1 MYRNSSFTGNISP
14 KSPKSI
20 LANAILDLR
29 KRNARTLY
37 TTFGDIVH
45 HQIGNLPL
53 SDAALD
59 FVAQIPGILKE
70 WQADGILP
78 TDPTHEVNDSLL
90 DLRATLGA
98 SPGAF
103 SGYAGLKANSI
114 SQGSLEISR
123 GPLGRLSVK
132 VWRRNNDGYEIGLGR
147 RGCVL
152 DASPAMSTCL
162 FAVRDAE
169 IALAAIRDILR
180 APDVLVRAGARKR
193 F

>member
-1 MYRNSSFTGNISP
+1 MHRNSSITGNTS
-14 KSPKSI
+14 SKSI

-29 KRNARTLY
+29 KRNVSRLY
-37 TTFGDIVH
+37 STCGDVVH
-45 HQIGNLPL
+45 RQVGNLPL
-53 SDAALD
+53 SDAAFD
-59 FVAQIPGILKE
+59 FVFQVPGLLKE

-78 TDPTHEVNDSLL
+78 TELTHEVNDTLL
-90 DLRATLGA
+90 DLRATLDA

-103 SGYAGLKANSI
+103 SGYADLKANSI
-114 SQGSLEISR
+114 SQGSLEIIR

-132 VWRRNNDGYEIGLGR
+132 VWRRNDDGYEIGLGR

-169 IALAAIRDILR
+169 SALSAIRDILW
-180 APDVLVRAGARKR
+180 APDVWVRAGARKK